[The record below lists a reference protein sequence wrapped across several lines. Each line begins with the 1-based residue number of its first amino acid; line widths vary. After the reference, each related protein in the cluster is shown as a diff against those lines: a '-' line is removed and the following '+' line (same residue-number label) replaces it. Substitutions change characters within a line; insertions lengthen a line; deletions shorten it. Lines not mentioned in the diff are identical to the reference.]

1 MYLKRQNTI
10 HYTILYIAVI
20 HNSGSTYTFN
30 ARWTIGV
37 YKITAR
43 CSETIYD
50 NQREEYK
57 TVYGHGCNLIHNI
70 VLNWVLIK
78 IRKKTTLSAG
88 QSPTLAR
95 PAAPRTLTVR

>member
-1 MYLKRQNTI
+1 M
-10 HYTILYIAVI
+10 YIAVI

-57 TVYGHGCNLIHNI
+57 TFTDMDATSY
-70 VLNWVLIK
+70 
-78 IRKKTTLSAG
+78 TTSYSTG
-88 QSPTLAR
+88 Y
-95 PAAPRTLTVR
+95 